1 MVKQQNQSKNAMK
14 IKVMIWIIMLKF
26 KWMQLI
32 FVYLSYLNNKKKSK
46 KIKKIISRFKRNG
59 MELWL
64 KDIFKYKL
72 I

>member
-1 MVKQQNQSKNAMK
+1 
-14 IKVMIWIIMLKF
+14 MLKF

-59 MELWL
+59 MEL
-64 KDIFKYKL
+64 
-72 I
+72 